1 MHWAGGRL
9 GCVGASVLLLCVPN
23 IRKNTRKAYFSIKKN
38 IYLGF
43 LVKNMPNRS
52 RKWFL
57 GALFPRKRPSSTIQN
72 DNSLIAVEREPVPT
86 RVINPNAS
94 CKPKQRSYRTVCTE
108 MVSYRNVPKWKN
120 SPLTT
125 EVSNDFIL
133 FHKCHHVRDEI
144 QQSFTTRN
152 VIQNNKKN
160 TVQKNWEYISEK
172 S

>member
-1 MHWAGGRL
+1 M
-9 GCVGASVLLLCVPN
+9 
-23 IRKNTRKAYFSIKKN
+23 KKN
-38 IYLGF
+38 NQAG
-43 LVKNMPNRS
+43 
-52 RKWFL
+52 
-57 GALFPRKRPSSTIQN
+57 
-72 DNSLIAVEREPVPT
+72 NSLNAVKREPVPT
-86 RVINPNAS
+86 RVLNPNAS
-94 CKPKQRSYRTVCTE
+94 EASYKPKQRSYRTVCTE